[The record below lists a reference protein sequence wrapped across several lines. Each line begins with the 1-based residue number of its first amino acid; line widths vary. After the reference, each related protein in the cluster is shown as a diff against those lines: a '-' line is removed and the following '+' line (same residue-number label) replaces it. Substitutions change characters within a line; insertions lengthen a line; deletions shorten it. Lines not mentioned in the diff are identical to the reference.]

1 MKIYGIQNHQ
11 NREQKQTGF
20 RAGEIQ
26 LKNLESL
33 SKKSAQILQNAMSDF
48 YKIGDENTHIN
59 IRGWDFF
66 NKQIHVQVGTKVQ
79 QIKAEP
85 KTILGKFTNR
95 VFSKKQPSDI
105 CWVSPEKMNEP
116 RSENE
121 AIEFVTK
128 AVNDAPY
135 KHRAEKQF

>member
-11 NREQKQTGF
+11 KREQKQTSF
-20 RAGEIQ
+20 RAGEVQ

-48 YKIGDENTHIN
+48 YKIGDENTHIH
-59 IRGWDFF
+59 IRGFDFF
-66 NKQIHVQVGTKVQ
+66 KKEIHVQVGTKVQ
-79 QIKAEP
+79 QIKAES
-85 KTILGKFTNR
+85 KTIIGKLTNR
-95 VFSKKQPSDI
+95 VFPKKQLEDI
-105 CWVSPEKMNEP
+105 RWVTPEKMNEP

-121 AIEFVTK
+121 AIEFVIK